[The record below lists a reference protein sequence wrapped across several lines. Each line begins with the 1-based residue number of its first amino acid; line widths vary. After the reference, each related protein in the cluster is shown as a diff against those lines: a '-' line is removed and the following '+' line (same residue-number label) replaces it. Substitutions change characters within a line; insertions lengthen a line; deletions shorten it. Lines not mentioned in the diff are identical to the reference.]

1 MQDLAN
7 IALQFSINLFWD
19 IDEETLDVE
28 KNTRFI
34 IERVLTRGRL
44 SDWRKLVELYGLDG
58 IKKEVVNI
66 RYLDAITLN
75 FCSTFFG
82 LPKTQF
88 RCYNQPQ
95 SIIQQLWP
103 YFTA

>member
-7 IALQFSINLFWD
+7 ITLQFSTNLFWD

-28 KNTRFI
+28 KNARFI
-34 IERVLTRGRL
+34 VERVLTSGRL
-44 SDWRKLVELYGLDG
+44 ADWRKLVELYGLDG

-75 FCSTFFG
+75 FCSNFFD

-95 SIIQQLWP
+95 SIQQLWP
-103 YFTA
+103 Y